1 MSGERGYVP
10 LWVKSN
16 YSFLEGA
23 SHPDE
28 LIRQTSRL
36 GLPAMALT
44 DRDGVYGIVQADTA
58 IKENR
63 DELEGIDRY
72 AVGVPGSNEADTPA
86 SASHTVQFKGDTHE
100 RPGGNAV
107 AEPAPVDPGTGWGP
121 HPGNSVSSPGS
132 VPAVPPENG
141 APAARGT
148 LAGTDVLDPA
158 GRAGPLRSDPRL
170 IIGSEMTVEI
180 GPGAATS
187 VVLLAE
193 NREGY
198 ARLCGL
204 ISKGR
209 MRAPKGQSLVT
220 LDEVCDAA
228 GGLVALWTGRPAVAP
243 EMNLGTPAG
252 TAALGSL
259 TDAYAQSL
267 YLITARHFLPGE
279 PAEYAHLKR
288 LSTRYRLPM
297 VAATE
302 VLYHIPEKRALHDVV
317 TCIRHGVTLDEAG
330 ALLPPN
336 ASHSL
341 LSTDEMFA
349 RYRDVPALVWR
360 TLEIGERARFGLDQI
375 DYRYPNEQVPAGY
388 STSEWLWELT
398 FAGARRRY
406 GGTIPANVRSQLEK
420 ELGIID
426 DLEYAGYFLTMWEI
440 VEYCRR
446 QGIIAQGRGS
456 AANSAVCYCLH
467 ITAIDPVR
475 MDLLFERFLSR
486 ERAEPPDIDLD
497 IEHRRREEVIQHM
510 YRKYGREKAAMVAN
524 VIRYRVKSSLRDV
537 GKVLDFP
544 ATALDRMAKLASSR
558 DSNLEH
564 VLDSAGVGPRTREL
578 FGDLVGQLL
587 DFPRHLSIHPGGFLL
602 GSDPVHSLV
611 PIENATMP
619 DRTVIQWDKYD
630 VEAMN
635 LFKVDLLGL
644 GALTHLDYC
653 FQLLKSHRAI
663 DLSMATIPQDDPAV
677 FKLICK
683 GDTVGV
689 FQLESRAQMAMLPR
703 LRPRI
708 WYDIVIEV
716 SIVRPG
722 PITGGM
728 VHPYLRRRQGEEE
741 VVYAH
746 PDLEPVLK
754 KTLGVPIFQE
764 QVMKLA
770 VVAADY
776 TPGEAD
782 QLRRDMAAWRRS
794 GRIEKHH
801 ARFVERMKAKG
812 ITEEFAEAV
821 FQQIRGFGE
830 YGFPESHA
838 ASFSLI
844 AYCTAWMRAHYPA
857 EFICGLLNAWP
868 MGFYSPAS
876 IVEDAKRHDVEMR
889 SIDVLHSEW
898 DCTLE
903 PGARRAPG
911 STRSKSSEDPGFLQ
925 LEPERRGPPS
935 TRSTSN
941 GGGGSAPWESRFT
954 DGGTFAVRMGMR
966 YVKGINEDEYQRI
979 VRARRVVDMDALTE
993 GDGSNQRAG
1002 QRVGRRPKRRGGN
1015 PALEKFIQ
1023 ASALN
1028 EDMLVALAR
1037 AGAFESFGLDR
1048 RQALWE
1054 VSGRKQRRASEERE
1068 RARVGDGGELV
1079 SAEDALPTFD
1089 PLHDFEL
1096 VAWDYYTSS
1105 HSTQAHPLEPHRE
1118 ALTEAGHPSARDIWR
1133 VEDGTHTS
1141 YIGLVITRQR
1151 PGTAG
1156 GTMFITLEDETG
1168 YVNLVVWK
1176 AVYEKFRT
1184 IILTSSLLGVTGR
1197 IQAKDG
1203 VVHLVVQECFK
1214 PQLSL
1219 TGFKVESR
1227 NFR

>member
-1 MSGERGYVP
+1 MSSDRSYVP

-28 LIRQTSRL
+28 LIRQSSQL

-44 DRDGVYGIVQADTA
+44 DRDGVYGIVQAHSA
-58 IKENR
+58 VKENR
-63 DELEGIDRY
+63 DDLQGIDRY
-72 AVGVPGSNEADTPA
+72 AVNGLDPATPVHPPNSNPRAVSGSRPETAGLGLA
-86 SASHTVQFKGDTHE
+86 KSMHTVQFKGDTHE

-107 AEPAPVDPGTGWGP
+107 TEPAPVDPGTGWGP
-121 HPGNSVSSPGS
+121 HPGSATPNTQQFDSS
-132 VPAVPPENG
+132 
-141 APAARGT
+141 
-148 LAGTDVLDPA
+148 
-158 GRAGPLRSDPRL
+158 RASDHDSRDSRRSDPRL
-170 IIGSEMTVEI
+170 IIGSEITVEI
-180 GPGAATS
+180 GPGVATS

-193 NREGY
+193 NRQGY
-198 ARLCGL
+198 GRLCGL

-220 LDEVCDAA
+220 LTEVCEAA
-228 GGLVALWTGRPAVAP
+228 GGLVALWNGRSVVAP
-243 EMNLGTPAG
+243 EMHLGTPPG
-252 TAALGSL
+252 TPALGAL

-279 PAEYAHLKR
+279 PTEYAHLKR
-288 LSTRYRLPM
+288 LSSRYRLPM

-302 VLYHIPEKRALHDVV
+302 VLYHAPEKRALQDVV

-330 ALLPPN
+330 ALLSPN
-336 ASHSL
+336 ASYSL
-341 LSTDEMFA
+341 LNPDEMFA
-349 RYRDVPALVWR
+349 RYRDVPTLVWR
-360 TLEIGERARFGLDQI
+360 TLEIGERTRFNLDQI

-398 FAGARRRY
+398 FAGARKRY
-406 GGTIPANVRSQLEK
+406 SGTIPPDVRLQLEK
-420 ELGIID
+420 ELDIIG

-446 QGIIAQGRGS
+446 KGILAQGRGS

-486 ERAEPPDIDLD
+486 ERAEPPDIDID

-510 YRKYGREKAAMVAN
+510 YKKYGREKAAMVAN
-524 VIRYRVKSSLRDV
+524 IIRYRVKSSIRDV

-544 ATALDRMAKLASSR
+544 ATALDRMAKLASGR
-558 DSNLEH
+558 DNNLEE
-564 VLDSAGVGPRTREL
+564 VLDSAGVGMRTREL

-619 DRTVIQWDKYD
+619 DRTVIQWDKND
-630 VEAMN
+630 VEEMK

-653 FQLLKSHRAI
+653 LQLLKNHRGI
-663 DLSMATIPQDDPAV
+663 DLSMATIPHDDPAV

-703 LRPRI
+703 LRPQI

-741 VVYAH
+741 VVYPH

-754 KTLGVPIFQE
+754 KTLGIPIFQE

-812 ITEEFAEAV
+812 ISEDFAEAV
-821 FQQIRGFGE
+821 FKQIRGFGE

-876 IVEDAKRHDVEMR
+876 IVEDAKRHNVEMR
-889 SIDVLHSEW
+889 SIDVLHSGW

-903 PGARRAPG
+903 PVDQRSPG
-911 STRSKSSEDPGFLQ
+911 SSRSKAGDPAGLLHREDDSKDQRSPGSSRSKPGGAEDGA
-925 LEPERRGPPS
+925 
-935 TRSTSN
+935 
-941 GGGGSAPWESRFT
+941 APWESRFT
-954 DGGTFAVRMGMR
+954 DAGTFAVRMGMR
-966 YVKGINEDEYQRI
+966 YVKGINEDEYHRI
-979 VRARRVVDMDALTE
+979 VRARQVVDRDALKGTAD
-993 GDGSNQRAG
+993 GDGTTR
-1002 QRVGRRPKRRGGN
+1002 RRGGN
-1015 PALEKFIQ
+1015 SALEQFIQ
-1023 ASALN
+1023 ASELS
-1028 EDMLVALAR
+1028 EEMLVALAR

-1054 VSGRKQRRASEERE
+1054 VSGHKRRRLNEERE
-1068 RARVGDGGELV
+1068 RARVGDGGELL
-1079 SAEDALPTFD
+1079 SAEDTLLSFD

-1096 VAWDYYTSS
+1096 VAWDHYTSS
-1105 HSTQAHPLEPHRE
+1105 HSTQAHALEPHRE
-1118 ALTEAGHPSARDIWR
+1118 ILAKGGHINAREIWR
-1133 VEDGTHTS
+1133 VEDGTYTS

-1168 YVNLVVWK
+1168 YVNLVIWK
-1176 AVYEKFRT
+1176 AVYEKYRT
-1184 IILTSSLLGVTGR
+1184 IILTSSLLGVTGK

-1203 VVHLVVQECFK
+1203 VVHLIVEQCFK
-1214 PQLSL
+1214 PQLSI
-1219 TGFKVESR
+1219 TGFTVESR
-1227 NFR
+1227 DFR